1 MADNILSRPD
11 AVISRPETHTTTA
24 TSKQPSFGVRRLLGK
39 VLAYGVL
46 IGLGILAFMPFF
58 WMISTSLMTLGETQI
73 RRFIPAAPQWENY
86 ARAWDSAKFSQYFM
100 NSALI
105 AGVTIAGV
113 VVVSVL
119 AAYGFARIKFWGR
132 DFAFTA
138 MLLTLTIPEAVT
150 LIPNYLIVTGGIFAL
165 PILTSEP
172 PFFNWQMGNSW
183 INTLPALTVP
193 FMGSAFAIFLL
204 RQFFAQIPD
213 ELFDAARIDGA
224 GHLRFLLQIVLPISR
239 PPLFTVILL
248 TFIGSWNAFLWPL
261 IVTTKPNLRP
271 ITVGLYQFRS
281 EAGTDLHLLMA
292 GSLIAILP
300 VLILYF
306 LTQKTF
312 TQGIATTGLKG

>member
-1 MADNILSRPD
+1 
-11 AVISRPETHTTTA
+11 
-24 TSKQPSFGVRRLLGK
+24 
-39 VLAYGVL
+39 
-46 IGLGILAFMPFF
+46 
-58 WMISTSLMTLGETQI
+58 
-73 RRFIPAAPQWENY
+73 
-86 ARAWDSAKFSQYFM
+86 M

-119 AAYGFARIKFWGR
+119 ATYGFARIKFWGR

-150 LIPNYLIVTGGIFAL
+150 LIPNYLIVTGGIFPL
-165 PILTSEP
+165 PIITTAE
-172 PFFNWQMGNSW
+172 PFFSWRMGNSW

-193 FMGSAFAIFLL
+193 FMSSAFAIFLL

-224 GHLRFLLQIVLPISR
+224 GHLRFLLQIVLPISSA
-239 PPLFTVILL
+239 PILTVILL

-261 IVTTKPNLRP
+261 IVTTTPDLRP

-306 LTQKTF
+306 FTQKTF

>member
-1 MADNILSRPD
+1 MVDNVLPNQVARSVAKPQD
-11 AVISRPETHTTTA
+11 TTLA
-24 TSKQPSFGVRRLLGK
+24 GKPPVFDFGRLASQVVTYVLLVVLGF
-39 VLAYGVL
+39 
-46 IGLGILAFMPFF
+46 LAFMPFF

-73 RRFIPAAPQWENY
+73 RRFTPAVPQWDNY
-86 ARAWDSAKFSQYFM
+86 VNAWNAAKFSQYFM

-132 DFAFTA
+132 NFAFTT

-150 LIPNYLIVTGGIFAL
+150 LIPNYLIVTGAIFPL
-165 PILTSEP
+165 PIITSGT
-172 PFFNWQMGNSW
+172 PFFSWQMGNSW

-224 GHLRFLLQIVLPISR
+224 GHLRFLLQIVLPISSA
-239 PPLFTVILL
+239 PILTVVLL
-248 TFIGSWNAFLWPL
+248 TFIGSWNSFLWPL
-261 IVTTKPNLRP
+261 IVTTTADLRP
-271 ITVGLYQFRS
+271 ITVGLFQFRS

-292 GSLIAILP
+292 GSLIAIAP
-300 VLILYF
+300 VLTLYF